1 MDRLLSMR
9 VFQRVIDEGG
19 FAAAARALDM
29 SPAMVTRLVND
40 LESHLGARL
49 LQRTTRSLA
58 LTDAGHAY
66 VLRLRHILSEVDEAN
81 AVANASSG
89 DLQGS
94 LHILATPL
102 LATNFIAPRAAAWRV
117 RHPKLRLDIAVDHNP
132 APRIEEFD
140 LSFLVLE
147 DGNDANIVA
156 RALVR
161 SEWVV
166 CCAPSYVQHIGL
178 PKQPVDL
185 TSWDY
190 LRFMA
195 PGAFAQHGKS
205 LHLKHTAQAAP
216 PTDVTPHA
224 AIHSESMDL
233 ILRATLE
240 GAGFA
245 VLSKILVAP
254 YLARGELVHLLPEW
268 SLGAITV
275 YAAMP
280 SRKFIPARSRAF
292 LDFLDEYKLGQSQK
306 SKAKTET
313 KSSSVKT
320 KVS

>member
-1 MDRLLSMR
+1 MR

-19 FAAAARALDM
+19 FAAAARALDV

-40 LESHLGARL
+40 LESHLGTRL

-58 LTDAGHAY
+58 LTDAGQAY
-66 VLRLRHILSEVDEAN
+66 VLRLRHILNEVDEAN
-81 AVANASSG
+81 AAASASSG

-147 DGNDANIVA
+147 DGNNANIVA

-166 CCAPSYVQHIGL
+166 CCAPSYVRRSGL
-178 PKQPVDL
+178 PKRPEDL
-185 TSWDY
+185 ATFDY
-190 LRFMA
+190 LRFVA
-195 PGAFAQHGKS
+195 PGAFMQHGKS
-205 LHLKHTAQAAP
+205 LHLKHTAGTAAP
-216 PTDVTPHA
+216 VDVSPYA

-233 ILRATLE
+233 VLRATLE

-254 YLARGELVHLLPEW
+254 YLSRGDLVHLLPDW

-292 LDFLDEYKLGQSQK
+292 LDFLDEYKLAQSSQRAH
-306 SKAKTET
+306 SKTT
-313 KSSSVKT
+313 KPSASRSAGRV